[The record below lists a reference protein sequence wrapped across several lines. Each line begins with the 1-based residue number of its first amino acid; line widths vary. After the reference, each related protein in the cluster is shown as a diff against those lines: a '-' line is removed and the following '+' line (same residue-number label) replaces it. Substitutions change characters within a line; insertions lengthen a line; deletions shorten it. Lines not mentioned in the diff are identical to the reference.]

1 MSSRTMAGRGKR
13 TARQA
18 SDSSALEA
26 AARWG
31 FGARGVLYILIGLL
45 ALQIAFGE
53 SGGKTADRGGA
64 LAQLS
69 EQPLGSVMLW
79 VLGIGLAGMALWRLS
94 EAIFGSAGADGRK
107 PRKRLFS
114 LARFVFYGFV
124 AYSVL
129 AFASGDKG
137 SGSGES
143 DGQSED
149 VTAKVFDFPGG
160 RWIVAVGGLAIVGV
174 GLWIGSRA
182 ALRKY
187 HKHLRMSELTGRTRT
202 AVDVTG
208 VAGGIARGVVFAGVG
223 GFAVKAA
230 VDYEPDKAKG
240 IDDTLHSFTQ
250 TPAGPWLLAVIAV
263 GLVLFGVFSFAM
275 ARWRKI

>member
-1 MSSRTMAGRGKR
+1 MNTRALTQRGKR

-31 FGARGVLYILIGLL
+31 FGARGVLYLLIGAL
-45 ALQIAFGE
+45 ALGIAFG
-53 SGGKTADRGGA
+53 SGGQADRGGA
-64 LAQLS
+64 LAEVS
-69 EQPLGSVMLW
+69 KQPFGAVLLW
-79 VLGIGLAGMALWRLS
+79 ALGIGLAGMALWRLS
-94 EAIFGSAGADGRK
+94 EAVFGAAGPDGDK
-107 PRKRLFS
+107 TGKRLLS

-129 AFASGDKG
+129 SFAAGSQG
-137 SGSGES
+137 SGSGSS
-143 DGQSED
+143 DAQSED
-149 VTAKVFDFPGG
+149 VTAKAMALPAGQ
-160 RWIVAVGGLAIVGV
+160 WIVGIGGLVIAGV
-174 GLWIGSRA
+174 GLWIAARA
-182 ALRKY
+182 VMRKY
-187 HKHLRMSELTGRTRT
+187 HKHLNMGQLNGRTRQ

-208 VAGGIARGVVFAGVG
+208 VGGGVARGVVFAVLG

-240 IDDTLHSFTQ
+240 IDDTLRSLTE
-250 TPAGPWLLAVIAV
+250 TPAGPWLLVLVAL
-263 GLVLFGVFSFAM
+263 GLALFGLFSFAM